1 MLVVILVNDDDDDEG
16 DGDDDDSDGDWD
28 VDDCGS
34 PSVVGDGYGA
44 LCSMKIGLA
53 VFFCD

>member
-1 MLVVILVNDDDDDEG
+1 MPWSCSGGAGGDLGDDDDDDEG

-34 PSVVGDGYGA
+34 PSLLVMAMVLYA
-44 LCSMKIGLA
+44 L
-53 VFFCD
+53 